1 MRVCDLTTLYLDG
14 GQGGVNTYL
23 EEKARHFAE
32 RGIAHAVVVPGKRT
46 SKRKLHGTDLHT
58 VKSPP
63 LPSNPQHRVLAQF
76 GQVQRLL
83 REFRPDVVEVDCAYL
98 LGKVAVAADRRVP
111 VLGFYHV
118 HLPTFIARP
127 SAARFSSRLAAAA
140 EHWAWRYVDYC
151 YRHCDR
157 LIVSSSDMQ
166 SRLQARGFS
175 RLERLPLGVNLD
187 LFQPSERETSSDD
200 PCRILYVGR
209 LSREK
214 DIHVLLDAF
223 QRLSPRARYRL
234 DVVGDGPLR
243 SRLEK
248 QANGDSRITFWGGLP
263 YGEDLARRYAEA
275 DILAMPSPNET
286 FSLTILEGLSAG
298 LPVVAARRGG
308 PLDLVAPHTGELA
321 RPGDAADFAAK
332 LARVAESPERY
343 AETRSH
349 ARRYAWDET
358 FGSLLEIYERALS
371 RRSSHQAS

>member
-23 EEKARHFAE
+23 EEKARYFAE
-32 RGIAHAVVVPGKRT
+32 RGVAHAVVVPGKRT
-46 SKRKLHGTDLHT
+46 RRAQLYGSELYTI
-58 VKSPP
+58 KSPP
-63 LPSNPQHRVLAQF
+63 LPSNPEHRVLAQF
-76 GQVQRLL
+76 GQVQRFL

-98 LGKVAVAADRRVP
+98 LGKVAAAADRCVP

-157 LIVSSSDMQ
+157 LIVSSTDM
-166 SRLQARGFS
+166 RS
-175 RLERLPLGVNLD
+175 RLEAPGLERLECLPLGVNLE
-187 LFQPSERETSSDD
+187 LFQPGEQARGPED

-214 DIHVLLDAF
+214 DVPVLLDAF
-223 QRLSPRARYRL
+223 QRLTPSGRYRL

-243 SRLEK
+243 ARLER
-248 QANGDSRITFWGGLP
+248 QAQSDGRITFWGGLP
-263 YGEDLARRYAEA
+263 YGEELARRYAAA
-275 DILAMPSPNET
+275 DVLVMPSPNET
-286 FSLTILEGLSAG
+286 FSLTVLEGMAAG

-308 PLDLVAPHTGELA
+308 PTDLVVPGTGELA
-321 RPGDAADFAAK
+321 RPSDPADFAAK
-332 LARVAESPERY
+332 LAQVAESPERY
-343 AETRSH
+343 AQTRAH
-349 ARRYAWDET
+349 AQRYAWEAT
-358 FGSLLEIYERALS
+358 FEALLEIYGRALS
-371 RRSSHQAS
+371 RRNVVA